1 MSSCP
6 IAKVTTEGEQHPRR
20 TEFRIKQSE
29 TIIMGRDKLSM
40 GISKRTKD
48 SEQTKHP
55 KNETNKKDRLRNV
68 IK

>member
-1 MSSCP
+1 MSSSP

-29 TIIMGRDKLSM
+29 TIIMRVDKLGM

-48 SEQTKHP
+48 SEQTKHS
-55 KNETNKKDRLRNV
+55 KNGTTKKDRLRNI